1 MSAKQKIS
9 TGSAETNLGD
19 FINHLSRRLISAK
32 EGAIYTGLSV
42 PYFRKL
48 ATNGMFQRY
57 VVNSYRYFYI
67 KHDLDIYLENK
78 IRVKREKYFSRY
90 NKTRELISL
99 KGERGRGK

>member
-1 MSAKQKIS
+1 MNNKTQFR
-9 TGSAETNLGD
+9 SAETNLGD
-19 FINHLSRRLISAK
+19 FINKLSRRLLSAK
-32 EGAIYTGLSV
+32 EAAVYTGLSL

-48 ATNGMFQRY
+48 AKKGLLQRY
-57 VVNSYRYFYI
+57 TLNFSRYFYI

-90 NKTRELISL
+90 NKNRELISL

>member
-1 MSAKQKIS
+1 MTTQ
-9 TGSAETNLGD
+9 TQFRSAETNLGD
-19 FINHLSRRLISAK
+19 FINHLSHRFLSAK
-32 EGAIYTGLSV
+32 EAAVYTGLSL

-48 ATNGMFQRY
+48 AKAGLLRRY
-57 VVNSYRYFYI
+57 TLNFLRYFYL